1 MKITAGGKTK
11 QKITGTVYIVYGSTD
26 GEGNEPLA
34 VCTSRKLANL
44 AIQTDMALR
53 KLGDRFPFDSYF
65 TEKFRLDTA
74 EYRTPN
80 FGTVTRS
87 L

>member
-11 QKITGTVYIVYGSTD
+11 QKATGSVYVVYGSTD

-34 VCTSRKLANL
+34 VCTSRKLATL
-44 AIQTDMALR
+44 CIQTDMALR
-53 KLGDRFPFDSYF
+53 KMVDRFPFDSYF

-80 FGTVTRS
+80 FGTVLRR